1 MAKETE
7 LDFPRVPSE
16 RLKKLVKS
24 LMESG
29 KLKPPTI
36 DEWHLPMSWIN
47 PIPLKS
53 KKFKGTRTYSI
64 DYEGSLVFSFR
75 EGKLKPIDTQD
86 LSQFFTENYGEAFR
100 AFLEVDKLLL
110 GNGLTNYKL
119 VLRKHLNVYNY
130 NRKTKEWCLVKSES
144 GGLGCNDSP
153 YWDKSNHQDDE
164 GKVIASGWTEK
175 QILKKGDKF
184 TTPYSKGVQTYDPVG
199 LTNIDGEKQTD
210 DRNT

>member
-1 MAKETE
+1 MTKETK
-7 LDFPRVPSE
+7 LDFPRLPSE

-24 LMESG
+24 LMEPSR
-29 KLKPPTI
+29 KI
-36 DEWHLPMSWIN
+36 
-47 PIPLKS
+47 
-53 KKFKGTRTYSI
+53 KGTRTYSI
-64 DYEGSLVFSFR
+64 DYEGFLVFSFR
-75 EGKLKPIDTQD
+75 EGKLKPIDIQD
-86 LSQFFTENYGEAFR
+86 LSQFFTENYGEAFG
-100 AFLEVDKLLL
+100 AFLEMDRLLL
-110 GNGLTNYKL
+110 GNRKL

-199 LTNIDGEKQTD
+199 LINIDGEKQTD

>member
-1 MAKETE
+1 MTKQFTP
-7 LDFPRVPSE
+7 DFPRLPSE

-24 LMESG
+24 FMESG

-53 KKFKGTRTYSI
+53 KKIKGTRTYSI

-75 EGKLKPIDTQD
+75 EGKLKPIDIQD
-86 LSQFFTENYGEAFR
+86 LSQFFTENYGEAFG
-100 AFLEVDKLLL
+100 AFLEMDRLLV
-110 GNGLTNYKL
+110 GNRKL

-153 YWDKSNHQDDE
+153 FWDKSNHQDDE
-164 GKVIASGWTEK
+164 EKVIASGWTEK

-199 LTNIDGEKQTD
+199 LTNIDGEEQAD
-210 DRNT
+210 DQ